1 VSGESIRAALMGLLS
16 DMHLSAPS
24 DVPRMVADHARSLG
38 AREAVVYLV
47 DYDQRVLIPL
57 RRPDDPQRQD
67 LAVDGT
73 VAGRCFRTLEVQESA
88 GNGDGRRLWVPVL
101 DGTERVGV
109 LELVFANGD
118 GDGADHED
126 AIAFAGMVAE
136 LIVTKNVY
144 GDSFENVRRRQPM
157 SLASELAWRLL
168 PPLAFATTRVA
179 ISAAVVPTY
188 DLGGDAFDYAVDGD
202 TARFAV
208 FDAMGHGLQAGLLST
223 VAIAAYRNS
232 RRAGLDL
239 TSTVQTIDQ
248 AIYAHFGPERFVTA
262 LLAELDLP
270 SGRLCW
276 TVSGHPPP
284 FLLRGGKS
292 VKTLGGN
299 IGLPLGLG
307 EHEAVADEMLE
318 PGDEVLLFTDG
329 VVEARSPAG
338 EFFGVD
344 RLTDLAV
351 RASGSGL
358 PPPEQMRRLLHAIL
372 DHQEG
377 TLQDDATVVIVE
389 WKGEGGRQMRPSP

>member
-1 VSGESIRAALMGLLS
+1 MSRESVRAALMGLLA

-24 DVPRMVADHARSLG
+24 DVPGMVSEHGRSLG
-38 AREAVVYLV
+38 AGEAVVYLV
-47 DYDQRVLIPL
+47 DYDQRVLLPVQTPGGPE
-57 RRPDDPQRQD
+57 RPE
-67 LAVDGT
+67 LALDGT
-73 VAGRCFRTLEVQESA
+73 VAGRSFRTLDVQDSA
-88 GNGDGRRLWVPVL
+88 MNGEGRRVWAPLL
-101 DGTERVGV
+101 DGTERLGV
-109 LELVFANGD
+109 IELVFASD
-118 GDGADHED
+118 SCEAED
-126 AIAFAGMVAE
+126 REVVIAFAGMVAE
-136 LIVTKNVY
+136 LIVTKNLY
-144 GDSFENVRRRQPM
+144 GDFFELVRRRQPM

-168 PPLAFATTRVA
+168 PPLAFATTRIA

-232 RRAGLDL
+232 RRSGLDL
-239 TSTVQTIDQ
+239 TSTVETIDQ

-292 VKTLGGN
+292 VKVLDGN
-299 IGLPLGLG
+299 VGLPLGLG
-307 EHEAVADEMLE
+307 QHESVAEEMLE

-344 RLTDLAV
+344 RLTDLAS
-351 RASGSGL
+351 RASSAGL
-358 PPPEQMRRLLHAIL
+358 PPPEQMRKLLHAIL
-372 DHQEG
+372 DHQQG

-389 WKGEGGRQMRPSP
+389 WKGEGGRQMRPS